1 VASKT
6 DKAHSDEWI
15 ANFVAAVKG
24 RKVQWKVK
32 NIPRKL

>member
-1 VASKT
+1 VASKK

-24 RKVQWKVK
+24 RKSPMEGKK
-32 NIPRKL
+32 HY